1 MLRFLWLRSKRGF
14 TLIEL
19 LVVIA
24 IIAILIGMLLPAIQ
38 KVRDAANKA
47 QSANNLK
54 QITLATINYA
64 DQHKASLPPAW
75 NNSASQTYTGGVW
88 TLKGFRG
95 SILYTILPQLDNATI
110 YNSGGNPT
118 ANTVYGGN
126 TWTAGSYYYAQAY
139 GAGGR
144 VQTYY
149 AAADPTLDDTAA
161 NTSYIANA
169 LVFTGPPGRKF
180 PAGVPDGPSQTI
192 AFSEAYSICQSP
204 WTWGTTTGSN
214 ASARDYGGQN
224 SYWSASSGGPTF
236 DNVPQPTA
244 ALTTN
249 PQSFLFAG
257 IQVSLLD
264 GSVHTVKPTVSLNTW
279 YAACTPN
286 LQDVLSSDW

>member
-1 MLRFLWLRSKRGF
+1 MLRFRFLWSRSKRGF

-64 DQHKASLPPAW
+64 DQHKASLPLAFSNQTQNW
-75 NNSASQTYTGGVW
+75 NWSASTYTNTGIA
-88 TLKGFRG
+88 G
-95 SILYTILPQLDNATI
+95 SILYTILPQLDNGTI
-110 YNSGGNPT
+110 YNSG
-118 ANTVYGGN
+118 AQGG
-126 TWTAGSYYYAQAY
+126 GSFSYSQAY
-139 GAGGR
+139 NSGGR
-144 VQTYY
+144 IQTYY
-149 AAADPTLDDTAA
+149 ASADPTLDDTAN

-169 LVFTGPPGRKF
+169 LVFTGPPARKF
-180 PAGVPDGPSQTI
+180 PAGIPDGPSQTI
-192 AFSEAYSICQSP
+192 AFAEAYSIIQSP
-204 WTWGTTTGSN
+204 WNWGGTVGSN
-214 ASARDYGGQN
+214 ASSRDYGGTS
-224 SYWSASSGGPTF
+224 SYWSASSAGPTF
-236 DNVPQPTA
+236 DNVPQPSA
-244 ALTTN
+244 AIATN

-264 GSVHTVKPTVSLNTW
+264 GSVHTVKPTVSVPTW